1 MSDKIIISDEKQ
13 FVYRYSFNKGIIHTP
28 SMVESC
34 LGLSNDAKT
43 VYSNILNHIYEKGY
57 SAFPSTYKLA
67 ISCSCSVNS
76 VVNYI
81 NELVDKGFIVKESRG
96 RGRSNNYYVRDC
108 NEVPLLRVSEMFW
121 KCMSE
126 LTGIY
131 GWKKMLVAKDKIL
144 KFMEDNGYRLQDMDT
159 DETTKEQL
167 TKLLKHVLE
176 GGRLDVGLLP
186 KSMKYQKPSKPVE
199 QTEHVQ
205 EVKEESKQEEKPK
218 KRNVSVEIDK
228 NHWRLLDISQW
239 KVKQFKEYFYD
250 KYLDLLGQP
259 HPRNEKKHTGQLRRV
274 LDNLNGDKELLKK
287 YIDASFEIGY
297 DNMTLDYFCSA
308 SRLGEIQTYLV
319 NGKRPFYLEKNKSRS
334 RIVNEPTEEVKRA
347 SGKDALNKLLGGG
360 K

>member
-1 MSDKIIISDEKQ
+1 MSDKIIISNEKQ
-13 FVYRYSFNKGIIHTP
+13 FVYRDSFNKGIIHTP
-28 SMVESC
+28 SMVENC

-43 VYSNILNHIYEKGY
+43 VYSNILNHIYEKGH

-159 DETTKEQL
+159 DETAKEKL
-167 TKLLKHVLE
+167 TNLLKHVLK
-176 GGRLDVGLLP
+176 GGQPEVFMLP
-186 KSMKYQKPSKPVE
+186 TSIRNQKPSKPVE
-199 QTEHVQ
+199 QIQQPTQ
-205 EVKEESKQEEKPK
+205 EVKQEAKPK
-218 KRNVSVEIDK
+218 KRTVSVGMDK
-228 NHWRLLDISQW
+228 NHWRLLDVNDW
-239 KVKQFKEYFYD
+239 KVKQFKEYYYD

-308 SRLGEIQTYLV
+308 SRLGEIQTYLMT
-319 NGKRPFYLEKNKSRS
+319 GKRPFYLEKNKSRS
-334 RIVNEPTEEVKRA
+334 RIVDEPTEEVKRA
-347 SGKDALNKLLGGG
+347 SGKDALNKLLGGD
-360 K
+360 KQ